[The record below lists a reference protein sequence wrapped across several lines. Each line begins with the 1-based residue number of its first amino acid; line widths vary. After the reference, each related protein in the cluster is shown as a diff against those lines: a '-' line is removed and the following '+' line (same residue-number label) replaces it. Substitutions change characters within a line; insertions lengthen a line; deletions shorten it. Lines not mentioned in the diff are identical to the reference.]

1 MRLSAWDFVR
11 VAAVTGLLAPSIPAP
26 AQTTGEMLASVSDP
40 TGVPLP
46 GVSVEIR
53 SPALQGIRIAASD
66 ERGLVRFSLLPPGI
80 YAAGASLSSL
90 ASDERKGIRVALG
103 EVTTVPLQLSLAT
116 AGAAQVLSL
125 IHISEPTRPY

>member
-1 MRLSAWDFVR
+1 MRLSVWDVAR
-11 VAAVTGLLAPSIPAP
+11 VAAVTALFGFALPAP

-40 TGVPLP
+40 TGAPLP

-103 EVTTVPLQLSLAT
+103 EVTTVPL
-116 AGAAQVLSL
+116 
-125 IHISEPTRPY
+125 